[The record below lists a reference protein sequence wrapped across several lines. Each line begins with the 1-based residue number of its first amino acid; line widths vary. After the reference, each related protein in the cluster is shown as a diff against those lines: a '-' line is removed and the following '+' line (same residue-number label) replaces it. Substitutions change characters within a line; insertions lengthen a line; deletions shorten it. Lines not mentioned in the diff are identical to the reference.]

1 MSLNTV
7 IGGSASDSYCTVEEA
22 DAYLV
27 TTGYTMDKW
36 GNLSVPAKER
46 LLKLGCLILDSFPY
60 VGSSADEANS
70 DNWDVGHVPQKRKF
84 PRDEDT
90 QPVCGS
96 AAIPV
101 VAKEAQIE
109 ITYLYCM
116 ADFGKSDPKEAGI
129 SKLSVKGDFTAE
141 YVQGAGNM
149 LSSAGVSS
157 RTVVL
162 FLLRDYVQRGVLI

>member
-7 IGGSASDSYCTVEEA
+7 IGGSASDSYCTIAEA
-22 DAYLV
+22 DAYLA
-27 TTGYTMDKW
+27 TTGYGSENWD
-36 GNLSVPAKER
+36 NLSKPAKER

-60 VGSSADEANS
+60 IGSSADEANS
-70 DNWDVGHVPQKRKF
+70 DNWDADHVPQKLKF

-96 AAIPV
+96 AAIPTV
-101 VAKEAQIE
+101 VKEAQTE

-116 ADFGKSDPKEAGI
+116 ADYGKGNPEEAGI

-141 YVQGAGNM
+141 YVQGVGNM

-157 RTVVL
+157 RTIVL
-162 FLLRDYVQRGVLI
+162 FLLKDYIQRGVLV

>member
-1 MSLNTV
+1 MSLNTA
-7 IGGSASDSYCTVEEA
+7 IGGSASDSYCTIEEA

-36 GNLSVPAKER
+36 GNLSGPAKER

-70 DNWDVGHVPQKRKF
+70 DNWDADHVPQKLKF
-84 PRDEDT
+84 PRDKDT

-101 VAKEAQIE
+101 VVKEAQTE

-116 ADFGKSDPKEAGI
+116 EDFGKSDPKEVGI
-129 SKLSVKGDFTAE
+129 NKLSVKGDFTAE
-141 YVQGAGNM
+141 YAQGAGNM
-149 LSSAGVSS
+149 LSSAGASS

-162 FLLRDYVQRGVLI
+162 FLLKDYVQRGVLV